1 MAITASK
8 LYDYLQCPHRVWR
21 DQWGP
26 QDEKD
31 PEPNPFVQLLWE
43 RGLTYE
49 KEQLAQVGE
58 VVNIAALPYAERPE
72 ATLNALRAGAPLIY
86 QGMLS
91 IDGLIGIPDFLRR
104 EVDGSYIPIDVKSGL
119 GVEGVES
126 DSDDEGEPKL
136 KKRYA
141 VQLALYADALTQL
154 GFAVARRGI
163 ILDIRG
169 EEVVYDLD
177 TSQGKRTPETYWE
190 LYERTR
196 QAVAALLSGEAKND
210 PAMVSICKL
219 CPWYKSC
226 RRWVDERDD
235 LTGLFSVGRKLRDP
249 LVIDAGA
256 PTIAALCMADIPDLL
271 RRKDADKNF
280 LVGVGEKTLQ
290 KAVTRAKVMR
300 VKKEPVLYEDASFPD
315 VPYELFF
322 DIEDDPTQDFV
333 YMHGVYERSP
343 AGERYVDFTATE
355 VSEEAERDAW
365 ARFWEYIRSLPAD
378 GFAVYY
384 YSKHERTTYRR
395 MQERY
400 PEIIS
405 AQELERFFDPARA
418 IDLYY
423 DVVFKKTDWPLGNYS
438 IKAIAQYLGFKWRD
452 ETPSGALSIQWFN
465 QYVAEKDPAM
475 LERIR
480 QYNEDD
486 CKATLVLKDALVRMN
501 AERTRR

>member
-1 MAITASK
+1 MAVTASK

-43 RGLTYE
+43 RGLTHE

-58 VVNIAALPYAERPE
+58 VVNIAALPYAERPQ

-91 IDGLIGIPDFLRR
+91 IDELIGIPDFLRR
-104 EVDGSYIPIDVKSGL
+104 EADGSYVPIDVKSGM
-119 GVEGVES
+119 GVEGAES
-126 DSDDEGEPKL
+126 DSDEDGEPKL
-136 KKRYA
+136 KKHYA
-141 VQLALYADALTQL
+141 VQLALYVDALKRL
-154 GFAVARRGI
+154 GFQVTTRGI

-169 EEVVYDLD
+169 EEVVYDLN
-177 TSQGKRTPETYWE
+177 TAQGKRTLETYWE

-196 QAVAALLSGEAKND
+196 EAVAALISGEAQND
-210 PAMVSICKL
+210 PAMVGVCKL

-226 RRWVDERDD
+226 QRWVEEKDD
-235 LTGLFSVGRKLRDP
+235 LTGLFSVGRKVRDP
-249 LVIDAGA
+249 LVVDAGA
-256 PTIAALCMADIPDLL
+256 HTISQLCVADIPDLL
-271 RRKDADKNF
+271 RRREEDKEF
-280 LVGVGEKTLQ
+280 LKGVGEKTLE
-290 KAVTRAKVMR
+290 KAVMRAKIMR
-300 VKKEPVLYEDASFPD
+300 VEKVPVLYEEVLFPE

-343 AGERYVDFTATE
+343 AGERYLDFTATE
-355 VSEEAERDAW
+355 LSDEAERDAW
-365 ARFWEYIRSLPAD
+365 ARFWAYVRSLPQD

-384 YSKHERTTYRR
+384 FSKHERTTYRR

-405 AQELERFFDPARA
+405 TEELER
-418 IDLYY
+418 
-423 DVVFKKTDWPLGNYS
+423 
-438 IKAIAQYLGFKWRD
+438 
-452 ETPSGALSIQWFN
+452 
-465 QYVAEKDPAM
+465 
-475 LERIR
+475 
-480 QYNEDD
+480 
-486 CKATLVLKDALVRMN
+486 
-501 AERTRR
+501 